1 MDSNFTQKFL
11 RTKSL
16 SESSDTSSI
25 GGESILS
32 MIKME
37 ITYLTSLGLE
47 PQIKR
52 FFHNLEILE
61 GFSKMENPFYSNE
74 FI

>member
-37 ITYLTSLGLE
+37 ITYLTSLGFE
-47 PQIKR
+47 PQIKG
-52 FFHNLEILE
+52 FFHNL
-61 GFSKMENPFYSNE
+61 
-74 FI
+74 

>member
-37 ITYLTSLGLE
+37 ITYLTSLGFE
-47 PQIKR
+47 PQIKG
-52 FFHNLEILE
+52 FFHVFRFYHEQKNLS
-61 GFSKMENPFYSNE
+61 FDN
-74 FI
+74 

>member
-37 ITYLTSLGLE
+37 ITYLTSLGFE
-47 PQIKR
+47 PPIKG
-52 FFHNLEILE
+52 FFTIYE
-61 GFSKMENPFYSNE
+61 Y
-74 FI
+74 

>member
-37 ITYLTSLGLE
+37 ITYLTCLVFE
-47 PQIKR
+47 PQIKG
-52 FFHNLEILE
+52 FFMIC
-61 GFSKMENPFYSNE
+61 KYFYIEKNT
-74 FI
+74 

>member
-32 MIKME
+32 IIKMK
-37 ITYLTSLGLE
+37 ITYLSSRIQTSYQG
-47 PQIKR
+47 
-52 FFHNLEILE
+52 FFHNLKILE
-61 GFSKMENPFYSNE
+61 GLSTPENKMENPFL
-74 FI
+74 